1 MQAKEVSTNI
11 YRWINNGKT
20 VQQKWLI
27 VAGLP
32 YYGGKRGQ
40 YDIPEAHLN
49 EERPYTVWTP
59 VNEEW
64 RGVEETKYFDM
75 RDLKREVVSTI
86 TP

>member
-1 MQAKEVSTNI
+1 MQAKEISTNI

-59 VNEEW
+59 VDE
-64 RGVEETKYFDM
+64 VEI
-75 RDLKREVVSTI
+75 S
-86 TP
+86 